1 MSEFVDTPMSSQ
13 FVKSE
18 TNGGPG
24 TYDGDD
30 CGPFGEYR
38 RTKSP
43 NGVPEKIFSG
53 GAFKISGEGDQG
65 YGEDGTRYSKSNPGK
80 I

>member
-1 MSEFVDTPMSSQ
+1 MSEFVDTPMSSEY
-13 FVKSE
+13 VRKE
-18 TNGGPG
+18 IPEGGAG

-43 NGVPEKIFSG
+43 NGVREQVFSG
-53 GAFKISGEGDQG
+53 SLPDVSGEPDQG
-65 YGEDGTRYSKSNPGK
+65 YGYDGKRR
-80 I
+80 